1 MSKRQITEEYR
12 QAAHSRQAIEVA
24 ATLAAID
31 SMQGT
36 LTMARALV
44 LAGREVDLAG
54 LDREA
59 ARLCAAVACLPGDSG
74 QALLGSLMGLTRE
87 VDLLSVCM
95 PEP

>member
-1 MSKRQITEEYR
+1 MPKRYSPAETPPTLEPQ
-12 QAAHSRQAIEVA
+12 SLEVA

-31 SMQGT
+31 SLQAT

-54 LDREA
+54 LDNEA
-59 ARLCAAVACLPGDSG
+59 ARLCAAVACMPGDSG
-74 QALLGSLMGLTRE
+74 QALLPSLIGLAHE
-87 VDLLSVCM
+87 LDALSVCI

>member
-1 MSKRQITEEYR
+1 MPKRHTPAEHPLADLQP
-12 QAAHSRQAIEVA
+12 SLEVA
-24 ATLAAID
+24 AMLAAID
-31 SMQGT
+31 SLQGT

-44 LAGREVDLAG
+44 MAGREVELEG

-74 QALLGSLMGLTRE
+74 QVLIGSLVSLTRE
-87 VDLLSVCM
+87 IDALSVCL

>member
-1 MSKRQITEEYR
+1 MAKRNPPAQDPPPR
-12 QAAHSRQAIEVA
+12 LEVA

-31 SMQGT
+31 SLQGT

-44 LAGREVDLAG
+44 LAGREVDLDG

-74 QALLGSLMGLTRE
+74 KALLASLIGLTRE
-87 VDLLSVCM
+87 VDALCVCM

>member
-1 MSKRQITEEYR
+1 MPKRYTPAENPIADLQP
-12 QAAHSRQAIEVA
+12 SIEVA

-31 SMQGT
+31 SLQGT

-44 LAGREVDLAG
+44 LAGREVELEG

-74 QALLGSLMGLTRE
+74 QMLLGSLVGLTRE
-87 VDLLSVCM
+87 IDALCVCL

>member
-1 MSKRQITEEYR
+1 MSRRQIP
-12 QAAHSRQAIEVA
+12 ADHSRQAIEVA

-74 QALLGSLMGLTRE
+74 QALLASLMGLTRE

-95 PEP
+95 PEPSGHEP

>member
-1 MSKRQITEEYR
+1 MPKRYSPADMPPTPEPP
-12 QAAHSRQAIEVA
+12 SLEVA

-31 SMQGT
+31 SLQAT

-44 LAGREVDLAG
+44 MAGREVDLAG

-59 ARLCAAVACLPGDSG
+59 ARLCAAVACMPGDSG
-74 QALLGSLMGLTRE
+74 QALLPSLIGLAYE
-87 VDLLSVCM
+87 LDALSVCI

>member
-1 MSKRQITEEYR
+1 MPRNPRIVEPPQ
-12 QAAHSRQAIEVA
+12 QQIEVA
-24 ATLAAID
+24 ATMAAIE
-31 SMQGT
+31 SLQAT

-44 LAGREVDLAG
+44 LAGRRVDLAG

-74 QALLGSLMGLTRE
+74 QSLLGALSGLAHE
-87 VDLLSVCM
+87 IDLLSVCI

>member
-1 MSKRQITEEYR
+1 M
-12 QAAHSRQAIEVA
+12 

-31 SMQGT
+31 SLQGT

-44 LAGREVDLAG
+44 LAGREVDLHG

-74 QALLGSLMGLTRE
+74 QALLGSLIGLTRE
-87 VDLLSVCM
+87 VDALCICM
-95 PEP
+95 PDARNP

>member
-1 MSKRQITEEYR
+1 MSKRQPPAE
-12 QAAHSRQAIEVA
+12 HSLADLQPSLEVA

-31 SMQGT
+31 SLQGT

-44 LAGREVDLAG
+44 LAGRQVELAG

-74 QALLGSLMGLTRE
+74 QVLIGSLVGLTRE
-87 VDLLSVCM
+87 IDALSVCL

>member
-1 MSKRQITEEYR
+1 MPKR
-12 QAAHSRQAIEVA
+12 HSPADFTSQSIEVV

-31 SMQGT
+31 SLQGT

-59 ARLCAAVACLPGDSG
+59 ARLCAAVACMPGDSG
-74 QALLGSLMGLTRE
+74 QALLPSLIGLTRE
-87 VDLLSVCM
+87 VDALSVSI

>member
-1 MSKRQITEEYR
+1 MPKRQNHAETPT
-12 QAAHSRQAIEVA
+12 IEVA
-24 ATLAAID
+24 ATLAAMD
-31 SMQGT
+31 SLQAT

-44 LAGREVDLAG
+44 LAGRVVELEG

-74 QALLGSLMGLTRE
+74 QALLPSLIGLTRE
-87 VDLLSVCM
+87 VDALSVSL

>member
-1 MSKRQITEEYR
+1 MPKRHTPAEHALADLQP
-12 QAAHSRQAIEVA
+12 SLEVA

-31 SMQGT
+31 SLQGT
-36 LTMARALV
+36 LAMARALV
-44 LAGREVDLAG
+44 MAGRQVELEG

-74 QALLGSLMGLTRE
+74 QVLIGSLVGLTRE
-87 VDLLSVCM
+87 IDALSVCL

>member
-1 MSKRQITEEYR
+1 MPKRYSPAENQPIPEPP
-12 QAAHSRQAIEVA
+12 SLEVA

-31 SMQGT
+31 SLQGT

-59 ARLCAAVACLPGDSG
+59 ARLCAAVACMPGDSG
-74 QALLGSLMGLTRE
+74 QALLPSLIGLAYE
-87 VDLLSVCM
+87 LDALSVCI

>member
-1 MSKRQITEEYR
+1 MPKRYTPAENLIEGLEP
-12 QAAHSRQAIEVA
+12 SIEVA

-31 SMQGT
+31 SLQGT

-44 LAGREVDLAG
+44 LAGRAVELEG

-74 QALLGSLMGLTRE
+74 QILLGSLVGLTRE
-87 VDLLSVCM
+87 IDALSVCL

>member
-1 MSKRQITEEYR
+1 MPKRHPPAESPLADLQP
-12 QAAHSRQAIEVA
+12 SLEVA

-31 SMQGT
+31 SLQAT

-44 LAGREVDLAG
+44 LAGRTVELEG

-74 QALLGSLMGLTRE
+74 QMLIGSLVGLTRE
-87 VDLLSVCM
+87 IDALSVCL

>member
-1 MSKRQITEEYR
+1 MPKR
-12 QAAHSRQAIEVA
+12 HSPAETQQPSLEVA

-31 SMQGT
+31 SLQGT

-54 LDREA
+54 LDSEA
-59 ARLCAAVACLPGDSG
+59 ARLCAAVACMPGDSG
-74 QALLGSLMGLTRE
+74 QALLPSLIGLAYE
-87 VDLLSVCM
+87 LDALSVCI

>member
-1 MSKRQITEEYR
+1 MSKRHTPTEPAEP
-12 QAAHSRQAIEVA
+12 SIEVM

-31 SMQGT
+31 SLQAT

-44 LAGREVDLAG
+44 LAGREVELDG

-74 QALLGSLMGLTRE
+74 QALLASLIGLTRE
-87 VDLLSVCM
+87 IDALSVCI

>member
-1 MSKRQITEEYR
+1 MPKRHTPSESHIADLQP
-12 QAAHSRQAIEVA
+12 SIEVA

-36 LTMARALV
+36 LAMARALV
-44 LAGREVDLAG
+44 LAGRKVELEG

-74 QALLGSLMGLTRE
+74 QMLISSLVGLTRE
-87 VDLLSVCM
+87 IDALSICL